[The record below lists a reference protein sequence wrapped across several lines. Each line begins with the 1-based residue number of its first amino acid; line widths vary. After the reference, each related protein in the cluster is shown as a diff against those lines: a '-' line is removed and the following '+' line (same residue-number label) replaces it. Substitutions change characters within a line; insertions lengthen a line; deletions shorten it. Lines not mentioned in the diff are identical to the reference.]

1 MFNKKN
7 HIGRPTNEEVRKR
20 KMKKLA
26 LYGVPAILIIALIAL
41 VSTGSLSK
49 LMGNSVTS
57 YYCEN
62 PEYELEGTNCVK
74 N

>member
-62 PEYELEGTNCVK
+62 TEYELEGTNCVK